1 MRILMCVAVL
11 AAMLMVSGC
20 ASMALGPVPSWITV
34 EQKGPVAVGPATSM
48 GSKVGRARAEGILI
62 VSFGD
67 ASISTAAQSAGI
79 TKIHHV
85 DSQTMNILGAYA
97 RYETIVYGD

>member
-1 MRILMCVAVL
+1 MRVLVCVAVL
-11 AAMLMVSGC
+11 TAMLVTSGC
-20 ASMALGPVPSWITV
+20 ALGPVLGAITID
-34 EQKGPVAVGPATSM
+34 QRGPVAVGPAASV
-48 GSKVGRARAEGILI
+48 GSKVGRSKAQGILI

-67 ASISTAAQSAGI
+67 ASISAAVKEPGI

-85 DSQTMNILGAYA
+85 DCEVLNVFGIYS